1 MTELHDMSALEQ
13 AAAVRRREVSPVELV
28 EHYLDR
34 VERWSEPL
42 GAFVTVT
49 DGAAREQA
57 KQTEQALLA
66 GAELPPLAGVPTAVK
81 DLNLTAGVRTAM
93 GSTVFAGFVPPVDDY
108 VVGKLRAAG
117 TISLGKTNTP
127 EFGLP
132 CYTEPRVAPPA
143 RCPWDLGRYA
153 GGSSGGAGAAVAGGL
168 LPFAQGSDGGGS
180 IRIPA
185 SVNGVFGIKPSRGL
199 VSPGPVRADVTGL
212 STDGPIARTVRDA
225 AAMLDAMAGPMPGDL
240 FAAPGLPPGETY
252 LAHADRDPGRLRVG
266 RYLRSAVPQAE
277 VHPQVRAA
285 WEDASA
291 LLASLGHDV
300 VDVPPPFGP
309 ELVPAFETVWAVA
322 SCGYP
327 VDPAS
332 VGELQPLTRYLRE
345 RGAGISGPAYLA
357 ARAQLQV
364 ACWLVGTAL
373 ASCDVLLAPTLAL
386 PPRPLG
392 WFRAD
397 GEGEPDLERQ
407 KRYAPYTA
415 VFNVTGQPAVS
426 VPLYWTPAGPPAA
439 GSAGRPAGP
448 PAGGDS
454 GPNLPIG
461 SMLVGRHG
469 ADALLVSVSAQ
480 LEAARPWRDRYPAM
494 W

>member
-1 MTELHDMSALEQ
+1 MTQLHDLPALEQ
-13 AAAVRRREVSPVELV
+13 AAAMRRREVSPVELV

-34 VERWSEPL
+34 IGRWSATV

-49 DGAAREQA
+49 DEAAREQA
-57 KQTEQALLA
+57 KGAERALIA
-66 GAELPPLAGVPTAVK
+66 GAELPPLHGVPTAIK
-81 DLNLTAGVRTAM
+81 DLNLTAGVPTTM
-93 GSTVFAGFVPPVDDY
+93 GSAVFVGFVPPVDDY

-127 EFGLP
+127 EFGLA
-132 CYTEPRVAPPA
+132 CYTEPAVAPQA
-143 RCPWDLGRYA
+143 RCAWDLGRYA
-153 GGSSGGAGAAVAGGL
+153 GGSSGGAAVAVAAGL

-185 SVNGVFGIKPSRGL
+185 SINGLVGIKPSRGL
-199 VSPGPVRADVTGL
+199 VSAGPIRADVSGL

-240 FAAPGLPPGETY
+240 FAAPGLPTGDTY
-252 LAHADRDPGRLRVG
+252 LAYADRDPGRLRIG
-266 RYLRSAVPQAE
+266 RYLAPPVATAE

-291 LLASLGHDV
+291 LLAALGHEV
-300 VDVPPPFGP
+300 LDVPAPFGP
-309 ELVPAFETVWAVA
+309 ELEPAFETVWAVA

-327 VDPAS
+327 VEPAAT
-332 VGELQPLTRYLRE
+332 ERLQPLTRYLRD
-345 RGAGISGPAYLA
+345 RGAGVLGPEYFA

-364 ACWLVGTAL
+364 ACWRGGAAL
-373 ASCDVLLAPTLAL
+373 AHCDVLLAPTLAL

-392 WFRAD
+392 WFHAA
-397 GEGEPDLERQ
+397 GEGAPDFERQ
-407 KRYAPYTA
+407 KQYAPFTA
-415 VFNVTGQPAVS
+415 VCNITGQPAVS
-426 VPLYWTPAGPPAA
+426 VPLYWTPPDQPA
-439 GSAGRPAGP
+439 
-448 PAGGDS
+448 DDNC

-469 ADALLVSVSAQ
+469 AEALLVSLSAQ
-480 LEAARPWRDRYPAM
+480 LEAARRWPERHPAI